1 MLINRLRY
9 VKHIL
14 LILSILVLLASLKAL
29 IQKYIGFDPLERAWL
44 DQGGAKTHIIATGT
58 RYFSFFTDAGNLGSN
73 MGMAGIVYGI
83 ITIYSSNRQ
92 TKIYYGIVA
101 LLGIYTMFLSG
112 TRGAM
117 AVPLGGL
124 MLFGLISKKAHL
136 VLSTFF

>member
-1 MLINRLRY
+1 
-9 VKHIL
+9 
-14 LILSILVLLASLKAL
+14 
-29 IQKYIGFDPLERAWL
+29 
-44 DQGGAKTHIIATGT
+44 
-58 RYFSFFTDAGNLGSN
+58 

-136 VLSTFF
+136 VLSTFFRHPHIPVFCSHIYRSKQSYDTPYAYSFPSNGRCIFQCAGRE

>member
-1 MLINRLRY
+1 
-9 VKHIL
+9 
-14 LILSILVLLASLKAL
+14 
-29 IQKYIGFDPLERAWL
+29 
-44 DQGGAKTHIIATGT
+44 
-58 RYFSFFTDAGNLGSN
+58 

-136 VLSTFF
+136 VLSTFFRHPHIPVFAHTYIGQSNPMIRRMRTAFHPTEDASFNVRAENKKKLAVYLKTVLLAKVWGWEA